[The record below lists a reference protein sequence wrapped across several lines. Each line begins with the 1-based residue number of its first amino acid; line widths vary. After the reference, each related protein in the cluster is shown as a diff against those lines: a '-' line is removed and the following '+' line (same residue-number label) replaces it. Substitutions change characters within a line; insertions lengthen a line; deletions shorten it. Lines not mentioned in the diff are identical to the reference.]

1 MLKKFYHVK
10 IETAINNYV
19 IMPFGHRG
27 YQNMTRSGGIN
38 LENRE
43 ISSIQKTGIFLTLIV
58 GTFVT
63 AMSTTVTANMI
74 PNFTEYFGVSANLA
88 QWLTSGATLISGI
101 IIPVTAFLLKKIPN
115 KLYFFATMLAYTLGS
130 LSAFLAQSFPVL
142 LVSRLIQAIGCGMMI
157 PFGQIMLLNL
167 YPKEKH
173 GRVMAA
179 FSMASMVSTVVGP
192 TYAGLMLEAV
202 GWRGVFI
209 SLFVFGLAIIAA
221 GGIFMKNIIS
231 RTEAELN
238 VGFVLLS
245 AIGFASLLIGISNMS
260 SGSAL
265 KLTSG
270 GLMILGICCLGI
282 FSRLQ
287 FTSKKPML
295 NLRVFQEPSFIIA
308 IVISICLYLISMGT
322 GIILPIFTKSICGFS
337 DSAYGYA
344 TLVGS
349 TLAVFT
355 TLYAGKVYD
364 KLGIRPMFF
373 AGIVLF
379 AVYSVMGFCFSEQ
392 TGIIYISATFA
403 LQTVAMSMLNSP
415 ATTMALSKLTG
426 AIRIDGS
433 AVFNTVRQISSSL
446 ASTLS
451 VLIYTLAGSD
461 INAIHV
467 VYGYYGMITVVIII
481 SVLLYLKATAGPK
494 AE

>member
-1 MLKKFYHVK
+1 
-10 IETAINNYV
+10 
-19 IMPFGHRG
+19 
-27 YQNMTRSGGIN
+27 
-38 LENRE
+38 
-43 ISSIQKTGIFLTLIV
+43 
-58 GTFVT
+58 
-63 AMSTTVTANMI
+63 MSTTVTANMI

-101 IIPVTAFLLKKIPN
+101 IIPVTAFLLKKVPN
-115 KLYFFATMLAYTLGS
+115 KNYFFAPMVAYTLGS
-130 LSAFLAQSFPVL
+130 LFSFLAPNFPVL
-142 LVSRLIQAIGCGMMI
+142 LVSRLLQAVGCGMMI

-167 YPKEKH
+167 YPVEKH

-202 GWRGVFI
+202 GWRGVFV
-209 SLFVFGLAIIAA
+209 SLCVFGIAIIVV
-221 GGIFMKNIIS
+221 GSIFMKNVIPQ
-231 RTEAELN
+231 TDAELN

-245 AIGFASLLIGISNMS
+245 AIGFSFLLIGVSNMS
-260 SGSAL
+260 SGSFL
-265 KLTSG
+265 KMTSG
-270 GLMILGICCLGI
+270 GLMVLGVISLVI

-287 FTSKKPML
+287 LTSQKPML
-295 NLRVFQEPSFIIA
+295 NLRVFKEPSFLIA
-308 IVISICLYLISMGT
+308 VVISVCLYLISMGT
-322 GIILPIFTKSICGFS
+322 GMILPIFTKSICGFS

-349 TLAVFT
+349 ILAVFT

-364 KLGIRPMFF
+364 KTGIKPMFF

-379 AVYSVMGFCFSEQ
+379 AIYSIMGRCFSES
-392 TGIIYISATFA
+392 TGIVYIAATFA

-415 ATTMALSKLTG
+415 ATTMALSKLSG
-426 AIRIDGS
+426 DIRIDGS
-433 AVFNTVRQISSSL
+433 AVFNTIRQISSSL

-467 VYGYYGMITVVIII
+467 VYIYYGIVTIVIIASLI
-481 SVLLYLKATAGPK
+481 LYLKVTPK
-494 AE
+494 LEADKTNSDKE

>member
-1 MLKKFYHVK
+1 
-10 IETAINNYV
+10 
-19 IMPFGHRG
+19 
-27 YQNMTRSGGIN
+27 
-38 LENRE
+38 
-43 ISSIQKTGIFLTLIV
+43 
-58 GTFVT
+58 
-63 AMSTTVTANMI
+63 
-74 PNFTEYFGVSANLA
+74 
-88 QWLTSGATLISGI
+88 
-101 IIPVTAFLLKKIPN
+101 
-115 KLYFFATMLAYTLGS
+115 
-130 LSAFLAQSFPVL
+130 
-142 LVSRLIQAIGCGMMI
+142 MMI

-167 YPKEKH
+167 YPAEKH

-209 SLFVFGLAIIAA
+209 SLFVFGIVIIVV
-221 GGIFMKNIIS
+221 GSIFMRNVIPQ
-231 RTEAELN
+231 TDAELN

-245 AIGFASLLIGISNMS
+245 AIGFSFLLIGVSNMS
-260 SGSAL
+260 SGSFL
-265 KLTSG
+265 KPMSG
-270 GLMILGICCLGI
+270 GLMLLGVIALVI

-287 FTSKKPML
+287 LTSKKPML
-295 NLRVFQEPSFIIA
+295 NLRVFKEPSFLIA
-308 IVISICLYLISMGT
+308 VVISICLYLISMGT
-322 GIILPIFTKSICGFS
+322 GMILPIFTKSICGFS

-364 KLGIRPMFF
+364 KIGIKPMFL

-379 AVYSVMGFCFSEQ
+379 AVYSIMGRCFSEN
-392 TGIIYISATFA
+392 TGIVYIAATFA

-415 ATTMALSKLTG
+415 ATTMALSKLSG
-426 AIRIDGS
+426 DLRIDGS

-461 INAIHV
+461 INAIRV
-467 VYGYYGMITVVIII
+467 VYIYYGMVTIVIIAFVI
-481 SVLLYLKATAGPK
+481 LYLKAISKQAM
-494 AE
+494 E

>member
-10 IETAINNYV
+10 IETASDDCV
-19 IMPFGHRG
+19 MTE
-27 YQNMTRSGGIN
+27 NMTRSGGII
-38 LENRE
+38 LEDRE
-43 ISSIQKTGIFLTLIV
+43 ISSLQKTGIFLTLIS

-74 PNFTEYFGVSANLA
+74 PNFTEYFGVTAGLA

-101 IIPVTAFLLKKIPN
+101 IIPVTAFLLKKVPN
-115 KLYFFATMLAYTLGS
+115 RLYFFATMLAYTVGS

-142 LVSRLIQAIGCGMMI
+142 LVSRLIQAIGCGMMV
-157 PFGQIMLLNL
+157 PFGQIMLLKL

-209 SLFVFGLAIIAA
+209 SLFILGLAIIAV
-221 GGIFMKNIIS
+221 GGIFMKNITS
-231 RTEAELN
+231 KAEAELN
-238 VGFVLLS
+238 AGFVLLS
-245 AIGFASLLIGISNMS
+245 AIGFASLLIGISNMN
-260 SGSAL
+260 GSAL
-265 KLTSG
+265 KPAGG
-270 GLMILGICCLGI
+270 GLMILGILCIGV
-282 FSRLQ
+282 FSKLQ
-287 FTSKKPML
+287 FVSKKPML
-295 NLRVFQEPSFIIA
+295 NLRVFQEPSFVIA
-308 IVISICLYLISMGT
+308 VVISICLYLICMGT
-322 GIILPIFTKSICGFS
+322 GMILPIFTKSVCGFS

-344 TLVGS
+344 TLAGS
-349 TLAVFT
+349 VLAVFT

-364 KLGIRPMFF
+364 KLGIKPVFF

-379 AVYSVMGFCFSEQ
+379 AGYSVMGACFTEE
-392 TGIIYISATFA
+392 TGIFYISAAFA
-403 LQTVAMSMLNSP
+403 LQTVAMSVLNSP
-415 ATTMALSKLTG
+415 ATTMALGRLTG
-426 AIRIDGS
+426 SIRIDGS

-461 INAIHV
+461 INAVRV
-467 VYGYYGMITVVIII
+467 VYGYYGLITVVIMV
-481 SVLLYLKATAGPK
+481 SVFLYLEAVSGSK